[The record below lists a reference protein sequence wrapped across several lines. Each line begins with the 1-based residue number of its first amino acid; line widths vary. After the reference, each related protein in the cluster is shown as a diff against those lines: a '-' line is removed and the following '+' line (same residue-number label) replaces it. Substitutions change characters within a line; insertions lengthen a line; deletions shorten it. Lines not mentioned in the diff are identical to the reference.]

1 MPTLREKV
9 EDLIMELRR
18 ESLPIPPNQA
28 YDYNRRVYEI
38 LTDPNRASINHL
50 LRELIPL
57 VPHSQQFLDESESE
71 EGGGPIFGRPVRVVP
86 VVDPH
91 AEHRARALLLYPQIQ
106 TLEAL
111 IKKLKDEIKGIEL
124 MQKIYPT
131 QGDPKKAE
139 GLLRLK
145 SQLENAQARLNPLM
159 EELRTIE
166 RAINGGGRRKGRGG
180 RRAYP
185 DEEYSS
191 SEEGGDIV
199 HSPNPKF
206 LPFF

>member
-9 EDLIMELRR
+9 EDLINELRS
-18 ESLPIPPNQA
+18 ETLPIPPNQA
-28 YDYNRRVYEI
+28 YHYNQRVYEI
-38 LTDPNRASINHL
+38 ITDPNRASINDL
-50 LRELIPL
+50 LGVLLSL
-57 VPHSQQFLDESESE
+57 VPHSQQFLDES

-86 VVDPH
+86 VEDPH
-91 AEHRARALLLYPQIQ
+91 AERRARALVIYPQIK
-106 TLEAL
+106 TLGEL

-124 MQKIYPT
+124 MQKIYPAH
-131 QGDPKKAE
+131 GDPKQAT

-145 SQLENAQARLNPLM
+145 SQLENAQERLNPLM

-166 RAINGGGRRKGRGG
+166 RAINGGGRRKGKGRKG

-185 DEEYSS
+185 EEEYSS

-199 HSPNPKF
+199 RAVNPKF